1 MGQALSADPGGAVQ
15 LVHDQCPTPA
25 PWSARWPGATPAGPR
40 SRSRVRPGTAT
51 AELSARFG
59 FVVGLDYVFPAVAQ
73 AQRRLESDGR
83 AASFVVADA
92 STPPF
97 RPGSFSFVFDRG
109 CLQNIPRDRW
119 LTYFEQTERI
129 LAPRG
134 VLQLLCSRTTGRA
147 SVFSRAGL
155 KTRLH
160 SMLGKPA
167 GPPGPQPGPAT
178 LQVDLMEDFPFVTQ
192 RGTSAPSRTGSS
204 ASRPPTVADE
214 SLTDR
219 PPRPGR
225 PLVIVLVLALAVA
238 AAATVAV
245 LAHDSGTGDRGSA
258 AT

>member
-1 MGQALSADPGGAVQ
+1 MSDGRERREQWATRYEQTQGEQFSWFMTSAPPQ
-15 LVHDQCPTPA
+15 LLGLLD
-25 PWSARWPGATPAGPR
+25 GPEPPPSGR
-40 SRSRVRPGTAT
+40 AIDLGCGPGTVT

-73 AQRRLESDGR
+73 ARRRLESDGR

-97 RPGSFSFVFDRG
+97 RPGSFTFVFDRG

-147 SVFSRAGL
+147 SVFSGAGL
-155 KTRLH
+155 KTRLR

-167 GPPGPQPGPAT
+167 EPPGPQWLSHDLLRRLAPAT

-192 RGTSAPSRTGSS
+192 RGNKRTFTHGLFRKTTS
-204 ASRPPTVADE
+204 
-214 SLTDR
+214 
-219 PPRPGR
+219 
-225 PLVIVLVLALAVA
+225 
-238 AAATVAV
+238 
-245 LAHDSGTGDRGSA
+245 DRG
-258 AT
+258 